1 MAACNGKGHICCM
14 LASYSAGHLAG
25 LRVGIM
31 VIAGEGSKILTGGCI
46 EAAPANKISG
56 RTPRI
61 MTEVR
66 LRAES
71 VTRQWSAFGM
81 VEFTGAA
88 RQI

>member
-1 MAACNGKGHICCM
+1 M
-14 LASYSAGHLAG
+14 LHVGFMFCRSS
-25 LRVGIM
+25 RRTPVGIM

-46 EAAPANKISG
+46 EAAPANNISG

-81 VEFTGAA
+81 VEFHGSGEADL
-88 RQI
+88 ILVVGG